1 MTLNAVTARFG
12 GRDLTFKIDRQDVP
26 LFEAYSGL
34 PAIEMFMRITD
45 SRWTVDNLK
54 SVLTFASVPAAKLS
68 ELRQFSG
75 ALRRMA
81 PSDTGLLDHYFRGCA
96 PHVKRTLGANP
107 LAQYALL
114 AQAIMAGALFGIT
127 AADATFSDGTADGE

>member
-1 MTLNAVTARFG
+1 MHDSVTASFG
-12 GRDLTFKIDRQDVP
+12 GRDLTFKIDRQDLP

-34 PAIEMFMRITD
+34 PAIEMFMRITGGK
-45 SRWTVDNLK
+45 WTVEQLK
-54 SVLTFASVPAAKLS
+54 SVLTFASIPAAKLT

-75 ALRRMA
+75 VLRRMA
-81 PSDTGLLDHYFRGCA
+81 PSDTGLLDSYFKGCA
-96 PHVKRTLGANP
+96 PLVKRTLGANP
-107 LAQYALL
+107 VAQYALL